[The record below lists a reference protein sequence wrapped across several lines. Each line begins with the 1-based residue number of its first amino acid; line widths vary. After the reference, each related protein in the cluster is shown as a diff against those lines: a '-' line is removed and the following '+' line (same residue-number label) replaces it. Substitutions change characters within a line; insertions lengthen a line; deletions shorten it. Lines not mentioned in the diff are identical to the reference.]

1 MQTKPEKSTPEKAND
16 VSTAVRDMLD
26 TIYAPFMGSQEVDEA
41 DVSGSMA
48 P

>member
-26 TIYAPFMGSQEVDEA
+26 TIYAPFVDSQSSSDAELG
-41 DVSGSMA
+41 GSMA

>member
-1 MQTKPEKSTPEKAND
+1 MSTEETND

-26 TIYAPFMGSQEVDEA
+26 TIYAPFLGSQEVEEA